1 MNTRDYMELAKKVS
15 KIPSDYALAQ
25 RLGITRQAISR
36 FQTGNFAMSD
46 EVAMKI
52 AQLCGKN
59 PVFVLADVH
68 AEREKNPEIR
78 AVWLGMIEK
87 LSAGFNLLLQPAKI
101 GVSA

>member
-1 MNTRDYMELAKKVS
+1 MKTSEYMELAKKVS

-25 RLGITRQAISR
+25 RLEITRQAVSK
-36 FQTGNFAMSD
+36 FQSGNYVMSD
-46 EVAMKI
+46 EIAMKI
-52 AQLCGKN
+52 AQLTGKN

-87 LSAGFNLLLQPAKI
+87 LSMGFNLLLLPAKK
-101 GVSA
+101 GLSV